1 LEFRLNL
8 LKYQDYTIRDYKAA
22 DFEEVNNLWVA
33 TEMGGIERGDD
44 NEVIQRTIKS
54 GGKLIILE
62 HNPTKELIGT
72 SWLTHDNRR
81 VYLHHFGIRPDYQGK
96 GLSKILFNES
106 LDFAKSLKMQIKLEV
121 HKNNLKATE
130 LYKKGGFQ
138 YLGDYRVFIIRDLE
152 NAESMESREDLT
164 QIKRTE

>member
-1 LEFRLNL
+1 MKISD
-8 LKYQDYTIRDYKAA
+8 LKIRDYKAA
-22 DFEEVNNLWVA
+22 DFAEVNNLWVA
-33 TEMGGIERGDD
+33 TGMGGAERGDD
-44 NEVIQRTIKS
+44 NVVIQRTIKA

-62 HNPTKELIGT
+62 HNPTEEIIGT

-106 LDFAKSLKMQIKLEV
+106 IYFAKSLGMQIKLEV
-121 HKNNLKATE
+121 HKTNLKATE

-138 YLGDYRVFIIRDLE
+138 YLGDYRVYIIRDLE
-152 NAESMESREDLT
+152 QVEHFEFEERNKKE
-164 QIKRTE
+164 